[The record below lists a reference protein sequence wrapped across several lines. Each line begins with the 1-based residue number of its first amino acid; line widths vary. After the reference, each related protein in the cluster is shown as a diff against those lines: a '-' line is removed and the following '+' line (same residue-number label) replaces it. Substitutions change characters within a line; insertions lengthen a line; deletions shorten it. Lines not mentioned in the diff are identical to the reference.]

1 MRPIGT
7 AEELERRRRRAV
19 ELVKRGES
27 PAKVAYFLG
36 CGRSSVYTW
45 LKAEREWIS
54 GNYVPWRP
62 FEATSNKPHGAPA

>member
-19 ELVKRGES
+19 ELVKQGES

-45 LKAEREWIS
+45 VKLDRDAAEKL
-54 GNYVPWRP
+54 
-62 FEATSNKPHGAPA
+62 AAKPHTGPKPRLSAE